1 MMLTAVSSG
10 STFANVIPLAAG
22 ATASN
27 SGGRGGARRQLS
39 VSVVASRNSKCF
51 RKGRQYS
58 VKTFVSLGTAVLLA
72 GAACREKPID
82 QGALVTARTVGLEHL
97 QRGRLADAE
106 REFRTVIALA
116 PRDPL
121 GYANLGLTYLRGGAG
136 RYADAESQLQQARR
150 LDPSSPEIALIIAR
164 LYSLTSRSA
173 EARQLL
179 ATIPPDAR
187 VLYALAQLERLD
199 SDSAYAARLRQVL
212 ERSPANLAVRLK
224 LADVLL
230 RTGQSDSTLRY
241 LEEVRRLRPAPPRE
255 AQPYFARSLQALRA
269 GRLVEARAAFERFL
283 RLIEVTAPY
292 QASL

>member
-82 QGALVTARTVGLEHL
+82 QGALLTARTVGLEHL

-116 PRDPL
+116 PRDAL
-121 GYANLGLTYLRGGAG
+121 GYANLGLTYLRGG

-150 LDPSSPEIALIIAR
+150 LDPASPEIALIIAR

-199 SDSAYAARLRQVL
+199 S
-212 ERSPANLAVRLK
+212 
-224 LADVLL
+224 
-230 RTGQSDSTLRY
+230 
-241 LEEVRRLRPAPPRE
+241 
-255 AQPYFARSLQALRA
+255 
-269 GRLVEARAAFERFL
+269 
-283 RLIEVTAPY
+283 
-292 QASL
+292 